1 MLCLELPLQACPHS
15 HSPGCLPEQKS
26 RQKRRGH
33 RMDIFKLNCTDLFNF
48 EMFALK
54 SMFPRDPTRRKQ
66 WAAALKREG
75 FVATEYSRIC
85 SDHFT
90 KESYDGS
97 GRLNCSAVPT
107 VFNFPDHL
115 RLTESKP
122 RKAPASRVCVAEAA
136 TTATP
141 PSSADQPVSPQPDLG
156 PSTHQVTKD
165 HGYCLSSPR
174 KMKRKIDALAG
185 YAESYKK
192 KIKNVQQQS
201 RRLAIKVANLSEI
214 VQDLKNKN
222 YVLDSCAELLEQ
234 SFSGVPLQLMKR
246 ILQKKGQG
254 SFHPSLKAFAIIL
267 QFYST
272 KAYNFVR
279 DTFGLGLPAVS
290 TLRG

>member
-1 MLCLELPLQACPHS
+1 ML
-15 HSPGCLPEQKS
+15 
-26 RQKRRGH
+26 
-33 RMDIFKLNCTDLFNF
+33 FTDCF
-48 EMFALK
+48 
-54 SMFPRDPTRRKQ
+54 Q
-66 WAAALKREG
+66 
-75 FVATEYSRIC
+75 
-85 SDHFT
+85 
-90 KESYDGS
+90 
-97 GRLNCSAVPT
+97 
-107 VFNFPDHL
+107 
-115 RLTESKP
+115 ESKP
-122 RKAPASRVCVAEAA
+122 RKAPASRVCAAEAA

-141 PSSADQPVSPQPDLG
+141 PSSADQPVSPQPDPG
-156 PSTHQVTKD
+156 SSTHQVTKE

-222 YVLDSCAELLEQ
+222 YVSDSCAELLEQ
-234 SFSGVPLQLMKR
+234 SFSSVPLQLMKR

-254 SFHPSLKAFAIIL
+254 SFHPSLKAFANTL
-267 QFYST
+267 QFFST

-290 TLRG
+290 TLRGWFRSVDGNVGFNASVMQSLENKVKEAKKQGNEVLCSLMLDEMAIMKKIEFDGKKTFGFVDIGSGVTDDGAPAATQALVFMVMCVNGSWKVPIGFFFLHPWHDGQGEG